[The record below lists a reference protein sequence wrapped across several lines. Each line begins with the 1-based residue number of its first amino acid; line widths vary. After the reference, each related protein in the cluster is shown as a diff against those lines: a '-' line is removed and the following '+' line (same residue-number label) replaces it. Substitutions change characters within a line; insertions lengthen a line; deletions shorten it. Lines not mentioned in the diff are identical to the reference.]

1 MKAAQALQHLASIR
15 HSIFESTDKRIA
27 YVANYITE
35 IVKFL
40 QSPAL
45 GAFVLKDRQLFK
57 EFVPILLKIQNTFQV
72 RDMSKAGD
80 ALLEGYLTEL
90 FNFTL

>member
-1 MKAAQALQHLASIR
+1 M
-15 HSIFESTDKRIA
+15 
-27 YVANYITE
+27 YVSAFVTE

-45 GAFVLKDRQLFK
+45 SAYVMKDRQLFK
-57 EFVPILLKIQNTFQV
+57 EFIPILLKIQATFQV

-80 ALLEGYLTEL
+80 ALLEGYLSEL
-90 FNFTL
+90 FNFTI

>member
-1 MKAAQALQHLASIR
+1 M
-15 HSIFESTDKRIA
+15 
-27 YVANYITE
+27 YVSAFVME

-45 GAFVLKDRQLFK
+45 LAYVMKDRQLFK
-57 EFVPILLKIQNTFQV
+57 EFIPILLKIQATFQV

-80 ALLEGYLTEL
+80 ALLEGYLSEL
-90 FNFTL
+90 FNFTI